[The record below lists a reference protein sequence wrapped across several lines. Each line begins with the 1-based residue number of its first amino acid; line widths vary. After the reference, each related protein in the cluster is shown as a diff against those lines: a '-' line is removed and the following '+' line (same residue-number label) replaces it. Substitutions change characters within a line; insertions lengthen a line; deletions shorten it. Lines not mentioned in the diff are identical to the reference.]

1 VLEKASKKI
10 GPLGLAYPCKWE
22 AVFFILVQN
31 RIRRSLLQRKRG
43 VQFKAVSFHSSFSG
57 FLKVPVITMI

>member
-1 VLEKASKKI
+1 VLEKASKEI

-31 RIRRSLLQRKRG
+31 RIRRSLIQRKRG
-43 VQFKAVSFHSSFSG
+43 VQFKVASFYSSLSG
-57 FLKVPVITMI
+57 FLKSKL